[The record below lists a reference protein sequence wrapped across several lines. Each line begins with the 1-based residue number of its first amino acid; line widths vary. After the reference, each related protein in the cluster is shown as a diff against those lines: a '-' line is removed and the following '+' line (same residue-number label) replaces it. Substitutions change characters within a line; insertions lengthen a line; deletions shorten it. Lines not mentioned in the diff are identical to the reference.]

1 MSTKLVRGERRC
13 AVGVE
18 HDGSTMFAQYVRA
31 DWADDQIKQLVA
43 ALERI
48 ASDDP
53 MPPYSRRDIARA
65 AIKEQP

>member
-1 MSTKLVRGERRC
+1 
-13 AVGVE
+13 
-18 HDGSTMFAQYVRA
+18 MFAQYVRA